1 MDQGKIGRFIADCRK
16 QKGLTQA
23 QLAEQLHITD
33 RAVSKWETGKSLP
46 DSSIM
51 LTLCDVLEISVN
63 DLLSGERVNAEQYNK
78 EMEQNLLEVIHEK
91 EQADKFLLS
100 MEIFAGGVCLFTMLA
115 FTLVASYVAMPEW
128 LRITVLLIG
137 MLPLLVATPFMLR
150 IEQKAGYYVCAK
162 CGHRY
167 VPTYKSIFFAMHKG
181 RTRYMT
187 CPRCGEKSWQK
198 KVLSKK

>member
-100 MEIFAGGVCLFTMLA
+100 MELLAGGVCLFTMLA
-115 FTLVASYVAMPEW
+115 FTLVASYVAMAEW
-128 LRITVLLIG
+128 LRITILLIG

-167 VPTYKSIFFAMHKG
+167 VPTYKSIFFAMHSG